1 MKKIIVVAALSL
13 SMTVPA
19 FAMEIKDY
27 PRTAE
32 EADYC
37 AKAQLDKDI
46 EVPYGCMTLG
56 QRILHKLTS
65 E

>member
-1 MKKIIVVAALSL
+1 MKKIIVIAALSL

-27 PRTAE
+27 PRTVE
-32 EADYC
+32 EAEYC

-46 EVPYGCMTLG
+46 AIPYGCMTLG
-56 QRILHKLTS
+56 QRILYKLS
-65 E
+65 SK